1 MKRIRFAAAEDAA
14 ALLAIYRPYIPDT
27 YITFEWSDPGEAE
40 FARRIEATLA
50 AYPYLV
56 YEEDGHILG
65 YAYAGRQMDRAAYD
79 WNAVLSIY
87 LDQSER
93 GRGIGSKLY
102 GALLELLRLQGVRHA
117 YALISAPNPPSEA
130 FHEKMGFERL
140 ALFPQMGY
148 KIGGWWDI
156 LWMGKL
162 LNPLGD
168 PAPFRALGELTAEEI
183 GAVLAGYE
191 ES

>member
-1 MKRIRFAAAEDAA
+1 MKQIRLARKEDAA

-40 FARRIEATLA
+40 FARRIDATLK

-56 YEEDGHILG
+56 YEEDGRILG
-65 YAYAGRQMDRAAYD
+65 YTYAGRQMERAAYD
-79 WNAVLSIY
+79 WNVVLSIY
-87 LDQSER
+87 LDQCER
-93 GRGIGSKLY
+93 GRGIGRKLY
-102 GALLELLRLQGVRHA
+102 SALLELLELQGVRHA

-130 FHEKMGFERL
+130 FHEKLGFDRL

-162 LNPLGD
+162 LNPLD
-168 PAPFRALGELTAEEI
+168 APAPFRSICELNAAEIE
-183 GAVLAGYE
+183 GVLVKYVE
-191 ES
+191 N